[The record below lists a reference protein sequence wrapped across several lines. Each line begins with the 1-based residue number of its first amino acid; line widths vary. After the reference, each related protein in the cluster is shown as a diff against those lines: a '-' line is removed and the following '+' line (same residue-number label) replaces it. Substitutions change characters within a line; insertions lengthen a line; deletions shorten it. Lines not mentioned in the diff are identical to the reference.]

1 MEDDALGRAF
11 VRGDQA
17 AFAEAYRRWAPLM
30 HTLAVRALR
39 NTADAEDVTQQIFVS
54 AWRSRDSF
62 DVTRSLPG
70 WLTGISRNAIT
81 DKFRQRERE
90 QLTDSAAADEF
101 SRETFSEGATA
112 VLAERLTISEEMA
125 RLGEPQGT
133 IVKLA
138 FYGDL
143 THDEIAQRIG
153 IPLGTVES
161 HIRRSLVRL
170 RDRLEVDSGTR

>member
-1 MEDDALGRAF
+1 MDDDALGRAF
-11 VRGDQA
+11 AHGDQA
-17 AFAEAYRRWAPLM
+17 AFAEAYRRWSPLM
-30 HTLAVRALR
+30 HSLAVRALR
-39 NTADAEDVTQQIFVS
+39 NSSDAEDVTQQVFVS
-54 AWRSRDSF
+54 AWRARERFDSA
-62 DVTRSLPG
+62 RSLPG
-70 WLTGISRNAIT
+70 WLTGITRNAIT

-112 VLAERLTISEEMA
+112 TLAERLTIKDAMA

-138 FYGDL
+138 FYDDL
-143 THDEIAQRIG
+143 THDEISQRIG
-153 IPLGTVES
+153 IPLGTVKS